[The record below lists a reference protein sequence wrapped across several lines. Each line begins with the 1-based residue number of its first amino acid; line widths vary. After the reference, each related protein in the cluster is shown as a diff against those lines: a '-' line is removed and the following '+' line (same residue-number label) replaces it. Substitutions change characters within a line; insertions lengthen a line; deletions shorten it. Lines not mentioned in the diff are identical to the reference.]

1 MIEFVKQTAIRAGLF
16 ALSEQRRLDTS
27 AIYSKETAKDLVTD
41 TDRAVEQL
49 IVSELE
55 KRFPGYGIYGE
66 EFGHSNTNSEYC
78 WLIDPIDGTA
88 SFIHGLPNWAISIGL
103 HKNGVPV
110 LGVVYSPVM
119 NKLYYAET
127 GKGSWCNGEKLSV
140 SPYQKLSDVIVST
153 GIACIRSEW
162 TEENNLK
169 FLSRI
174 APKVVDFRKYGS
186 AALDCCSVASG
197 QLGAYWE
204 LKLEPYD
211 YGAGELI
218 VTEAGGRVSDLYGKN
233 NYPEHG
239 IIFTN
244 SSIHDEILQ
253 EFYDYKALHK

>member
-140 SPYQKLSDVIVST
+140 SPYQKLSDVIDST